1 MLIKFVLK
9 NRMDETISSITA
21 YDLTEAIN
29 IFAEK
34 KKLSI
39 HQLLE
44 IFIVEEAI

>member
-9 NRMDETISSITA
+9 NSLNETISSIRA
-21 YDLTEAIN
+21 YNLTEAIN

-34 KKLSI
+34 KKLNV

-44 IFIVEEAI
+44 IFIVEETV